1 MSRIGT
7 IGKSLVSAAF
17 LIALAAQLAGAGTID
32 PALEEALRNLPAGE
46 TVPVILTLADRVDPD
61 RFRGRGNR
69 AALVQAL
76 HGKADRT
83 QPPLQALLRS
93 RGIGATVRL
102 WAINGLA
109 FSAPPETVRELAAL
123 AGVERI
129 GLDALLKKPE
139 PKPEPEPEPVP
150 EGGPEWNL
158 DAIGAPE
165 LWALGATGSGTVVAG
180 LDTGVD
186 VQHPDLVGNWRG
198 GANSW
203 YDPNGEHAA
212 PSDPFGHGTQTM
224 GLAVGGSAGGTAI
237 GVAPGARWIAVKIF
251 NDAGYATLSG
261 IHLGLQW
268 LLEPDGDPA
277 TDDAPD
283 VVLNSWGIPGTAGD
297 CFTEFEVDLALLRAA
312 GIAVVF
318 AAGNDGPN
326 AGTSSSPANNPGG
339 FAAGAV
345 DGAQNLDYSS
355 SRGPSACDGSLYPEV
370 VAPGVGVRTSDL
382 SFGGVVPDPYALVSG
397 TSFAAP
403 HVAGTMA
410 LLLSFNPGVTA
421 DELEQAL
428 TGSAVDLGLEGP
440 DNDSGYGM
448 IDAYAALQ
456 RLQPANACTD
466 ADGDGFFAEADCGTP
481 QDCDDGDAGVHP
493 GEPETAFD
501 GIDQDCNGYD
511 LTIAVIRAEYA
522 ARQDLLTVEAVSSL
536 GLSADLRVV
545 GYGNMKWDKK
555 KEKWTLTVRRAGGT
569 PGTVTVSG
577 REGEISAPVLNL

>member
-7 IGKSLVSAAF
+7 IGKSLVTAAF
-17 LIALAAQLAGAGTID
+17 LIALTAPPAGAGVIE
-32 PALEEALRNLPAGE
+32 PVLEDALRNLPEGE

-69 AALVQAL
+69 AALVRAL
-76 HGKADRT
+76 QEKADRA
-83 QPPLQALLRS
+83 QPPLQARLRS
-93 RGIGATVRL
+93 RGIGATVQL

-109 FSAPPETVRELAAL
+109 FSAQPETVRELAAMP
-123 AGVERI
+123 GVERI

-139 PKPEPEPEPVP
+139 PEPEPEPVP
-150 EGGPEWNL
+150 EAVPEWNL
-158 DAIGAPE
+158 IAIGAPE
-165 LWALGATGSGTVVAG
+165 LWALGNTGSGTVVAG

-186 VQHPDLVGNWRG
+186 VMHPDLAGNWREG
-198 GANSW
+198 VNSW

-212 PSDPFGHGTQTM
+212 PYDPFGHGTQTM
-224 GLAVGGSAGGTAI
+224 GLAVGGSAGGTSI
-237 GVAPGARWIAVKIF
+237 GVAPGASWIAVKIF
-251 NDAGYATLSG
+251 NDAGYASLSG
-261 IHLGLQW
+261 IHQGLQW
-268 LLEPDGDPA
+268 LLDPDGDLS

-283 VVLNSWGIPGTAGD
+283 VVLNSWGIPGTAGE
-297 CFTEFEVDLALLRAA
+297 CFTEFEIDLALLRAA
-312 GIAVVF
+312 EIAVVF
-318 AAGNDGPN
+318 AAGNDGPD
-326 AGTSSSPANNPGG
+326 AGTSSSPANNPGS

-345 DGAQNLDYSS
+345 DEAQNLSYTS
-355 SRGPSACDGSLYPEV
+355 SRGPSACDASIYPEV
-370 VAPGVGVRTSDL
+370 VAPGEAVRTSDL
-382 SFGGVVPDPYALVSG
+382 SFGGAIPDPYATVSG

-410 LLLSFNPGVTA
+410 LLLSFYPGVTV

-428 TGSAVDLGLEGP
+428 TESAVDLGLEGP

-448 IDAYAALQ
+448 IDAFAASQ
-456 RLQPANACTD
+456 RLLPASVCTD
-466 ADGDGFFAEADCGTP
+466 ADGDGFFAEAGCGIP

-493 GEPETAFD
+493 GAAETGFD

-536 GLSADLRVV
+536 GPSADLMVV

-555 KEKWTLTVRRAGGT
+555 KEKWTLTVRWAGGN
-569 PGTVTVSG
+569 PGTITVSG
-577 REGEISAPVLNL
+577 REGEISAPVQ